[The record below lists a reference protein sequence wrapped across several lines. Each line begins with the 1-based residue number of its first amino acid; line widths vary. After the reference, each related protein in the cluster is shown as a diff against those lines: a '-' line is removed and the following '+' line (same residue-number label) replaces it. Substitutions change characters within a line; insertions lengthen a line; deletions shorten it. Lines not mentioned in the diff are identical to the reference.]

1 MAMQQTFAFLDAAES
16 APVVTARP
24 TKPEP
29 TKAQPTKAP
38 SPTIRGA
45 IKSPVQ
51 QVVRQVAQ
59 PATRDDILR
68 RLRVQARCIT
78 TTGEDA
84 SVQKPSVPTFST
96 GSPDIDS
103 MLPRGGL
110 AVAAVTEWVA
120 ASEGTPAGAIALVA
134 AAKQLARHPGPL
146 VVVARPDDFYPP
158 AAIGLGIAAAR
169 IVWVRPSCHADA
181 VWSIDQSLRCD
192 AVAAVWSIVGAQLD
206 DRDARR
212 FQLASETGQ
221 TPGLFVRPIA
231 VRGRPTFADTRFH
244 VGLQPTAAATAQPTL
259 QITLDRCRGAAGGA
273 STTVQIDDRGQ
284 LISSQLISSQPISSQ
299 LTRIEPTRIEPIRTP
314 DHETAAVRLAAQLAH
329 PKTAKRNGQQPD
341 RRRRA

>member
-1 MAMQQTFAFLDAAES
+1 MAMQQTFAFLNAAEA
-16 APVVTARP
+16 APMTTARP
-24 TKPEP
+24 SKPEP
-29 TKAQPTKAP
+29 PKAQP
-38 SPTIRGA
+38 PTVGGA
-45 IKSPVQ
+45 AKSAAQQVQ
-51 QVVRQVAQ
+51 QPTTRDDT
-59 PATRDDILR
+59 TRDDILR

-78 TTGEDA
+78 TTGDDA
-84 SVQKPSVPTFST
+84 LVEKPSVPTFST
-96 GSPDIDS
+96 GNPDIDS

-110 AVAAVTEWVA
+110 TVAAVTEWVA
-120 ASEGTPAGAIALVA
+120 ASEGTPAGAIALIA

-158 AAIGLGIAAAR
+158 AAIALGIAAPR

-244 VGLQPTAAATAQPTL
+244 VGLQQNAAVAHPTL
-259 QITLDRCRGAAGGA
+259 RVTLDRCRGASGGL

-284 LISSQLISSQPISSQ
+284 LISSQ
-299 LTRIEPTRIEPIRTP
+299 PTRIEPIRTP

-329 PKTAKRNGQQPD
+329 PKTAKRDDQQ
-341 RRRRA
+341 RRA

>member
-1 MAMQQTFAFLDAAES
+1 MAMQQTFAFLDAAEA
-16 APVVTARP
+16 APMTTARP
-24 TKPEP
+24 SKPEP
-29 TKAQPTKAP
+29 PKAQP
-38 SPTIRGA
+38 PT
-45 IKSPVQ
+45 
-51 QVVRQVAQ
+51 
-59 PATRDDILR
+59 TRDDILR

-78 TTGEDA
+78 TTGDDA
-84 SVQKPSVPTFST
+84 LVEKPSVPTFST
-96 GSPDIDS
+96 GNPDIDS

-110 AVAAVTEWVA
+110 TVAAVTEWVA
-120 ASEGTPAGAIALVA
+120 ASEGTPAGAIALIA

-158 AAIGLGIAAAR
+158 AAIALGIAAPR

-244 VGLQPTAAATAQPTL
+244 VGLQCIATATAHPTL
-259 QITLDRCRGAAGGA
+259 RVTLDRCRGASGGA

-284 LISSQLISSQPISSQ
+284 LISSQPI
-299 LTRIEPTRIEPIRTP
+299 RIEPTRTP
-314 DHETAAVRLAAQLAH
+314 DHETAAVRLASQLAH
-329 PKTAKRNGQQPD
+329 PTTAKRNDQQ
-341 RRRRA
+341 RHQQRRA